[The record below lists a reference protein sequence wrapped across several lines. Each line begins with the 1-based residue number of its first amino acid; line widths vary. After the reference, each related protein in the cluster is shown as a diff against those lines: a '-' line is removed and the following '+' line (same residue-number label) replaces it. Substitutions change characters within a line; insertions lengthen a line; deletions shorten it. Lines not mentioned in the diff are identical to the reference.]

1 MVKPIILTHTE
12 LVVPL
17 NQAKDRLE
25 RIRERKMQHT
35 DDIILEGLF
44 VLAIA
49 SFENSLNDTIRIL
62 LRRMPN
68 KLSQKLSGISKDDV
82 LAGTVVE
89 RAVELT
95 VRSISYNN
103 VFDILES
110 FQQYT
115 GVEKNIISAQL
126 CNQLQEAK
134 ATRNVLIHNNLVV
147 NSDYIDTA
155 GPLSRLSHIGSTLL
169 ITQDYLF
176 DTIVTLRTIIQT
188 LLDRL
193 TVKYQ
198 NYTKVNAIKN
208 LFQFVLPTPIMNFE
222 TEFQIDEAT
231 DTVVRYN
238 REGSMRGG
246 LSTGEEF
253 IFNIWLSHFEGFPLR
268 DFGVNFYSL
277 SNDTRERVSF
287 LMNEVELIK
296 GTQERFT
303 AIPAQ

>member
-1 MVKPIILTHTE
+1 M
-12 LVVPL
+12 
-17 NQAKDRLE
+17 
-25 RIRERKMQHT
+25 
-35 DDIILEGLF
+35 
-44 VLAIA
+44 
-49 SFENSLNDTIRIL
+49 
-62 LRRMPN
+62 
-68 KLSQKLSGISKDDV
+68 

-89 RAVELT
+89 KAVELT
-95 VRSISYNN
+95 VRAISYNN

-115 GVEKNIISAQL
+115 GVEKNIISEQL

-134 ATRNVLIHNNLVV
+134 ATRNVLIHNNLIV

-155 GPLSRLSHIGSTLL
+155 GALTRSTHIGSTLL

-188 LLDRL
+188 LLDRI
-193 TVKYQ
+193 TAKYQ

-222 TEFQIDEAT
+222 NEFQIDEAN
-231 DTVVRYN
+231 DVVVRYN
-238 REGSMRGG
+238 REGSRRSG
-246 LSTGEEF
+246 LSSGEEF

-277 SNDTRERVSF
+277 SNDTRERISL
-287 LMNEVELIK
+287 LMSEVELIK
-296 GTQERFT
+296 GTQERFA
-303 AIPAQ
+303 AIPAR